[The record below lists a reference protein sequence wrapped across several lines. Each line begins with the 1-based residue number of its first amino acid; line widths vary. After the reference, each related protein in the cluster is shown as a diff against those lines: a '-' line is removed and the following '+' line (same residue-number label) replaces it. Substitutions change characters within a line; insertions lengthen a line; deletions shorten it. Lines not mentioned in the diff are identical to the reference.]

1 MKKLITVAA
10 LWVAVCSAN
19 AQTYVDAAYVP
30 MELSIAKSGDKLE
43 ATPHVVRLILG
54 RDVSRYLAVEGMF
67 AFGVKSDGVVLNGL
81 ADPDSSLKSHNAYGL
96 YLRPKYPLTDNLTVF
111 WRLGYNRIDYS
122 LTNPAGKDSDHQSGF
137 AYGAGVSITVNPRL
151 NVFIDYM
158 SYLDRLQAASRGI
171 GAGLGFRF

>member
-10 LWVAVCSAN
+10 LGAAVCSAN
-19 AQTYVDAAYVP
+19 AQMYVDAAYVP
-30 MELSIAKSGDKLE
+30 MEFSIAKSGDKLE

-54 RDVSRYLAVEGMF
+54 RDVSRYLALEGML

-81 ADPDSSLKSHNAYGL
+81 ADPDTTLKGNNAYGL
-96 YLRPKYPLTDNLTVF
+96 YLKPKYPVSDNVTVF

-122 LTNPAGKDSDHQSGF
+122 VTNLAGKDSDHHSGF
-137 AYGAGVSITVNPRL
+137 AYGAGVSINVNPRL

-158 SYLDRLQAASRGI
+158 SYLDRLQADSRGI